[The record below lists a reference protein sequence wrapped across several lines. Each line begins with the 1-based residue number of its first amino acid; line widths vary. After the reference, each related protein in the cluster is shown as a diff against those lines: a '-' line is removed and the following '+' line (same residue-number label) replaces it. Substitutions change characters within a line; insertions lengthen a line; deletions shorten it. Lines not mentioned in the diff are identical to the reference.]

1 LALNMALAL
10 AVAAVAR
17 QKAVGLVAASSLD
30 REDSLAVVV
39 DDAVATLEAEMEER
53 MQHLMVDQKQ
63 GQGWPSIAT
72 TTTTIRS
79 DERSQRRWW

>member
-1 LALNMALAL
+1 MALAL

-72 TTTTIRS
+72 TTTTTIRS